1 MIPTAKSGAPPDGP
15 IVEEPVVT
23 QLKQLGRGH
32 YRATATTLPT
42 GEYALVLRPID
53 KDDRGRHKR
62 RKGEASLG
70 ELLGGGTT
78 QILYFTWDFGI

>member
-1 MIPTAKSGAPPDGP
+1 MLRRVDK
-15 IVEEPVVT
+15 
-23 QLKQLGRGH
+23 
-32 YRATATTLPT
+32 
-42 GEYALVLRPID
+42 GE
-53 KDDRGRHKR
+53 RGRHKR